1 MSTGRQDDIATR
13 AYYIWEHEGRPEG
26 RDQEHWFRAL
36 AEAENVVGG
45 NSRRQRGKPASSG
58 GRKSDLEGWLRS
70 AKAD

>member
-13 AYYIWEHEGRPEG
+13 AYYIWESEGRPEG

-36 AEAENVVGG
+36 AEAGTVVGG
-45 NSRRQRGKPASSG
+45 NSRRPRGKSSSSG
-58 GRKSDLEGWLRS
+58 GRKSDLDSWLRS